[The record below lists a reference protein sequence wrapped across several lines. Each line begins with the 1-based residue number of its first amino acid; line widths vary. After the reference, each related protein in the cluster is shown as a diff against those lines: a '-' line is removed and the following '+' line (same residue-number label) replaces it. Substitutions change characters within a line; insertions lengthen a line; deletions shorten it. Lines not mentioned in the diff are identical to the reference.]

1 MIINICDIYIRENK
15 GFNVVH
21 IKKHP
26 YYISIK
32 KRDKE
37 LYKNYV
43 NKSYYQKKKKTANW
57 NEFIKLYYDIKN
69 NGYNN
74 KRESIVIKKIDGK
87 WVCVHGRHRMCMLRV
102 IHKNLFLEFDSR
114 DQPHL
119 LKLIKH
125 DKELKYYNN
134 SKRC

>member
-1 MIINICDIYIRENK
+1 MIINISNIYIRANI
-15 GFNVVH
+15 GFKAID

-32 KRDKE
+32 NRDKE

-74 KRESIVIKKIDGK
+74 KKESIVIKKIDGE
-87 WVCVHGRHRMCMLRV
+87 WVCIHGRHRMCMLRV
-102 IHKNLFLEFDSR
+102 IHKKLLFLEFDSR
-114 DQPHL
+114 DKPHL

-125 DKELKYYNN
+125 NKELKV
-134 SKRC
+134 KK